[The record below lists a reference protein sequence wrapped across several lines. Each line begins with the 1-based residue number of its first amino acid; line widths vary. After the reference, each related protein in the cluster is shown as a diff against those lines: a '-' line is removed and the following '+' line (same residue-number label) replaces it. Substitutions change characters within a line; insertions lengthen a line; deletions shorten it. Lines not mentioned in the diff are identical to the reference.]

1 MVKGSRSIWPAEEL
15 VSAAMAV
22 GETQI
27 TERCGDGEQRG
38 WTLDGVEEADQ
49 LFLQGIKRRW
59 SECGE
64 LGRLGS
70 ARLCYACGWEGEAEG
85 MKEKRKKTDMWVLSN
100 VACHGGETTGQNH
113 LRACQG

>member
-1 MVKGSRSIWPAEEL
+1 
-15 VSAAMAV
+15 MAV

-27 TERCGDGEQRG
+27 PERCGDGEQRG

-59 SECGE
+59 SERGE

-70 ARLCYACGWEGEAEG
+70 AMRAVGRSREVEG